1 MIVTLS
7 DMFTRIKNGQRSKR
21 SEIELHPFTSK
32 GTVKV
37 LDLLYK
43 EGYIRGYKYKFIT
56 KSQNSVIVVL
66 LKYDLIGSAVIKK
79 IQLVSHSNKRV
90 YSSVKNL

>member
-1 MIVTLS
+1 MIGTLS

-21 SEIELHPFTSK
+21 LEVELHPFTSK
-32 GTVKV
+32 GSLKV

-43 EGYIRGYKYKFIT
+43 EGYIRGYKYKFTT
-56 KSQNSVIVVL
+56 KFQRPVVVVL
-66 LKYDLIGSAVIKK
+66 LKYDTIGSPVIKK
-79 IQLVSHSNKRV
+79 AQLISHSKKRV